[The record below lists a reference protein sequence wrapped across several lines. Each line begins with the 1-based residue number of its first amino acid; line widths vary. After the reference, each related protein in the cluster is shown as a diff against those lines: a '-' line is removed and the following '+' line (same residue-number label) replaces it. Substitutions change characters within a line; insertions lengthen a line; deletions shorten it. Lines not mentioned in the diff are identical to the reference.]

1 MNRKDRA
8 PRQNQAIDKELKK
21 AKSYFTAMRVQQ
33 RAAMKM
39 RKAPIYQPQ
48 PISED
53 DIEENVAATM
63 QAHSSACNA
72 FESHKEITM
81 LYDQAA
87 SESLDYVLNCVER
100 LKNLSATEEEIAPI
114 WADFEKHQMMLA
126 H

>member
-21 AKSYFTAMRVQQ
+21 AKSYFS
-33 RAAMKM
+33 RAKRNQNIADKM
-39 RKAPIYQPQ
+39 RNKRIYEPKPIN
-48 PISED
+48 ED

>member
-8 PRQNQAIDKELKK
+8 PRQNQAIDKEIKK
-21 AKSYFTAMRVQQ
+21 AFSYFKSMRIQL
-33 RAAMKM
+33 
-39 RKAPIYQPQ
+39 
-48 PISED
+48 S
-53 DIEENVAATM
+53 VAASQRKKAIFEPKDLEEEEM
-63 QAHSSACNA
+63 NDDFACKQHASACNA

-81 LYDQAA
+81 LYDQCA

-114 WADFEKHQMMLA
+114 WADFQKHQMMLA

>member
-21 AKSYFTAMRVQQ
+21 AKSYFS
-33 RAAMKM
+33 RAKRNQSIADKM
-39 RKAPIYQPQ
+39 RNKRIYEPKPIN
-48 PISED
+48 ED

-87 SESLDYVLNCVER
+87 SEMLDYVLNCVER

>member
-21 AKSYFTAMRVQQ
+21 AKSYFS
-33 RAAMKM
+33 RAKRNQSIADKM
-39 RKAPIYQPQ
+39 RNKRIYEPKPIN
-48 PISED
+48 ED